1 MPGSLSHLVRRFFD
15 TLFSRALLSSEIAA
29 IDDWLSTEESAV
41 FYSQSVV
48 DQRHG
53 YHAALSVIAAG
64 VGDTTTI
71 RAALLHDI
79 GKRDARIGILGRS
92 IASLLIGLGW
102 PMTKRMALYRD
113 HGESGSRELAEL
125 GCEPLVIEFALHHHR
140 ARPLSI
146 NAATW
151 HILQAADQP
160 PKAKT
165 MVRP

>member
-1 MPGSLSHLVRRFFD
+1 MPGSLSHLARRFFD

-53 YHAALSVIAAG
+53 YHAARSVIAAG

-79 GKRDARIGILGRS
+79 GKRNARIGILRRS

-102 PMTKRMALYRD
+102 PMTERMALYRD
-113 HGESGSRELAEL
+113 HGEIGSRELADL
-125 GCEPLVIEFALHHHR
+125 GCEPLVVEFALRHHR

-151 HILQAADQP
+151 HILQTADQP